1 MSPAPTPF
9 LVAADVVALT
19 LRGRE
24 LCVLL
29 VERGGDPYR
38 GSRALPG
45 GFVEP
50 GEVAETAARRELAE
64 ETGLLKVPERFTQL
78 GAYGPAGRRD
88 PRGEILTVVFL
99 AAFDAALPARGGDDA
114 ARGLD
119 PGGRCTRSRESRV
132 RSRGHPRRR
141 AHPGPRARVGAD
153 RVRGRRFGARARSC
167 PAPAR
172 RFGARACA
180 RGRLV
185 PATFACPVL
194 RCPLPL
200 SRNASRNA
208 VSPTV

>member
-1 MSPAPTPF
+1 MSTAPTPF

-29 VERGGDPYR
+29 VERGRDPYR

-64 ETGLLKVPERFTQL
+64 ETGLLELPERFVQL

-99 AAFDAALPARGGDDA
+99 AAFDAPSPVRGGDDA
-114 ARGLD
+114 ARADWIPVAEALA
-119 PGGRCTRSRESRV
+119 PGYLAFDHEV
-132 RSRGHPRRR
+132 IL
-141 AHPGPRARVGAD
+141 AD
-153 RVRGRRFGARARSC
+153 ALARARALGWVL
-167 PAPAR
+167 PA
-172 RFGARACA
+172 
-180 RGRLV
+180 
-185 PATFACPVL
+185 
-194 RCPLPL
+194 
-200 SRNASRNA
+200 
-208 VSPTV
+208 